1 MCFPAIDDQKWLSN
15 LEASQWLDH
24 GKQILSGAVK
34 IVEKV
39 KNIFLQI
46 ETCIMRYQE
55 IMFSLD
61 LLKDPQ

>member
-39 KNIFLQI
+39 KNIFRDRDLHN
-46 ETCIMRYQE
+46 E
-55 IMFSLD
+55 I
-61 LLKDPQ
+61 PRNNV